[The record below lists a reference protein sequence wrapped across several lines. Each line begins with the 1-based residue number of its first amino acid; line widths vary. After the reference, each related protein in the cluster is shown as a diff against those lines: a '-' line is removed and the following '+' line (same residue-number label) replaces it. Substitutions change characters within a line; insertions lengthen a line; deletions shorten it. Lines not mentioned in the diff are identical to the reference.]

1 MGEKAEAGRLVR
13 RRPERVQTRE
23 AGGSLG
29 HMQGEE
35 GVMCDP
41 SKRAVHSLL
50 ILPPRGA
57 V

>member
-13 RRPERVQTRE
+13 RTPERVQTRE
-23 AGGSLG
+23 AGASLG
-29 HMQGEE
+29 HMQGVE
-35 GVMCDP
+35 GTMCDRF
-41 SKRAVHSLL
+41 KRAVHSLL